1 MCVPKGCHLLLL
13 KDRKKYLKELR
24 LDVGKGRYLHVAKTS
39 NIRKRELIT
48 RGNFRN
54 LRTENYFMDLSSSNI
69 QSKIT
74 IKNIY
79 NIMCTIEYSQ

>member
-1 MCVPKGCHLLLL
+1 M
-13 KDRKKYLKELR
+13 
-24 LDVGKGRYLHVAKTS
+24 AKTS

-48 RGNFRN
+48 CGNFRN